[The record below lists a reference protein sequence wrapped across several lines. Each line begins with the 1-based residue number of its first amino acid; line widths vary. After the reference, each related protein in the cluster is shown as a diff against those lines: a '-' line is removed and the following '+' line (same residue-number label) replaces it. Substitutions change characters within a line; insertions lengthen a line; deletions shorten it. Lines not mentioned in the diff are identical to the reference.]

1 MKCGSSQIHSMNH
14 DNVMKVA
21 TFICSIYTYIYMYIH
36 MNEWSL
42 STNMNVR
49 MYTYA

>member
-21 TFICSIYTYIYMYIH
+21 TFIRSIYTYIYVY
-36 MNEWSL
+36 MNEWCL